1 MFIKIKFLFN
11 FDNCFG
17 GSLKDENLEPKP
29 PTKITIDIDV
39 DIDFKFFFIKIN

>member
-17 GSLKDENLEPKP
+17 GSLKDENLDPKP
-29 PTKITIDIDV
+29 PTKITIDIDSK
-39 DIDFKFFFIKIN
+39 FKFFFMKIN